1 MTSKSQT
8 APKAA
13 RRITAMNKAYMI
25 AKSENGKHV
34 DVDLYGEV
42 VQDTPIDWWTGEP
55 VEGLYISLEGFLKD
69 LEGLKGADTV
79 TFRINS
85 IGGDVSAGLS
95 IYNRIR
101 ALGAQTTTI
110 VDGLAAS
117 AASVIAQAGDVRKVS
132 LGAQTMIHGASTL
145 MVGYYNDQDLK
156 RIDEGLQTVNQ
167 SLADL
172 YAERTGKGSDEI
184 LQMMQAETWMTPDEA
199 VENGFADEVIGR
211 EEPIVDKIEGV
222 ADALIV
228 NGVMHRFGKTP
239 LPQMPIHMTIAPEKI
254 VNGREPSAI
263 DLNNSH
269 KEGGTKMTLEEL
281 RASSPELEQQ
291 IRDEATA
298 TACAKEAENVQ
309 AAVQSALEAERTR
322 IREIDSIAKMV
333 GDPALVDKAKY
344 EEPMDAKELAY
355 QAMQAQQAAGNTYMT
370 DRAKEMT
377 ETQDV
382 TVTPNG
388 GMEDEVAENEKALD
402 ALVARVKEAR
412 S

>member
-1 MTSKSQT
+1 
-8 APKAA
+8 
-13 RRITAMNKAYMI
+13 MNQAYLI
-25 AKSENGKHV
+25 AKSNGGKHV
-34 DVDLYGEV
+34 DVNLYGEV
-42 VQDTPIDWWTGEP
+42 VQERPVDWWTGEP
-55 VEGLYISLEGFLKD
+55 VDGLYVSLNDFLKD
-69 LEGLKGADTV
+69 LDDLNGAESV
-79 TFRINS
+79 TFHINS

-101 ALGAQTTTI
+101 ALNAETTTI

-145 MVGYYNDQDLK
+145 MVGYYNDQDLE
-156 RIDEGLQTVNQ
+156 RIDEGLKTVNQ

-172 YAERTGKGSDEI
+172 YAERTGKDGADI
-184 LQMMQAETWMTPDEA
+184 LQMMKDETWMTPDEA

-211 EEPIVDKIEGV
+211 EVPVVDKIEGMENV
-222 ADALIV
+222 LIV
-228 NGVMHRFGKTP
+228 NDVMHRFKDMP
-239 LPQMPIHMTIAPEKI
+239 VPKMPIHMTLAKEI

-263 DLNNSH
+263 DSNNSH

-355 QAMQAQQAAGNTYMT
+355 QAMQAQQAAGNTYMA
-370 DRAKEMT
+370 DRAEEMT

-388 GMEDEVAENEKALD
+388 GMEDEVAENKKALD